1 MEGLADMRNW
11 MGVFAVNH
19 AVGNWDVYGG
29 QTGQNLYGYVG
40 AAGTKFTLMM
50 WDMNIDLGSG
60 WGPGANLF
68 TSNVNDT
75 NTENIFL
82 CPAFRRLYWGA
93 FERLINGQ
101 FSVAATA
108 PLANAKYKAFAN
120 DNLGAYLSGG
130 LEDPNSAMLPW
141 IAQAQTSIA
150 SQLAAVDASQFSVNP
165 AVAITND
172 VAYLTGIAPVAVDAV
187 WINGVAWPVT
197 WTALTSWRV
206 AVPLQPGTNQFNI
219 AGVDVHGQPVA
230 GATGSASAVF
240 NQAVPCPAGQVV
252 INEIMYHPFVAD
264 AAYVELY
271 NNSTNYAFN
280 LSGWQLQGLNYTFP
294 PGSQITPNGFLILAA
309 NRMAF
314 ANAYGA
320 TIPVFDT
327 FAGTLQPGQLL
338 SLLDANTNT
347 VAQVQYENVPPWPSS
362 PDGGGAALE
371 LIDPRQ
377 DNWREGNWAGVAFSP
392 GGTNTAFASL
402 PPFPPLWINEVQPLN
417 LNGIT
422 NSAGQH
428 APGWSSTTRPP
439 TLSRSRGFIWPTATP
454 TSRTGLSRL
463 AAASLPASSRSSSPM
478 ARRICPRRRSFTP
491 ALFCPPV
498 RARSR

>member
-1 MEGLADMRNW
+1 
-11 MGVFAVNH
+11 
-19 AVGNWDVYGG
+19 
-29 QTGQNLYGYVG
+29 
-40 AAGTKFTLMM
+40 
-50 WDMNIDLGSG
+50 
-60 WGPGANLF
+60 
-68 TSNVNDT
+68 
-75 NTENIFL
+75 
-82 CPAFRRLYWGA
+82 
-93 FERLINGQ
+93 
-101 FSVAATA
+101 
-108 PLANAKYKAFAN
+108 
-120 DNLGAYLSGG
+120 
-130 LEDPNSAMLPW
+130 
-141 IAQAQTSIA
+141 
-150 SQLAAVDASQFSVNP
+150 VNP